1 MRNGLLAKLAVVNIK
16 KNRQTYIPYILACL
30 FDVAMLYMMLF
41 INNNTG
47 MESIRHSADVLML
60 TGMGVGVI
68 IIFSFIF
75 LLYSNSFLMKRRQ
88 KELGLYNILGLEKK
102 HISIIMILE
111 TIISSLI
118 SLIGG
123 ILVGILGSKLALLLL
138 LKLIKVP
145 AAFGFEI
152 SIPAIRICM
161 EVYGVI
167 FVLILL
173 VNVRKV
179 YKAKPIELL
188 HGQNAGEKEPKA
200 KWLMA
205 LAGFVCLF
213 AGYYIAI
220 TTESPLSAL
229 ALFFVAVLLVMAGTY
244 LLFTAGSIVLLK
256 ILRWNKKFYYK
267 TKNFT
272 AVSGMIYRMKQN
284 AVGLASICILS
295 TGVLLMLSTTVCL
308 NSGIEDILNL
318 RCPSDISV
326 LYEAKTFEELKNT
339 KDKFLNAIEGQA
351 DYDKINCEIS
361 FSSTLVEDKD
371 GSLIFLASDGS
382 SFNELQAKLVSLT
395 VIPKEEYEQI
405 SGTEISLE
413 PGQVLAYSD
422 GKAGGSSLEIHHNV
436 YQVKE
441 WLKDYEYVGD
451 NFTSFSSL
459 KLIVNDED
467 FQKIYEEQSQ
477 VYAGRASLMGLEFDI
492 YLNGTEQ
499 EKESTA
505 GKLRDLSQS
514 FYEQQKENGTLK
526 TDSLHMSSI
535 RYELRDS
542 FYSMFGGILFL
553 GIFLGL
559 LFLMGAA
566 MIIYYK
572 QISEGYEDKARF
584 EIMQK
589 VGMTHKEVKSS
600 IHRQILMVF
609 FLPLGMAAIHI
620 AMAFPM
626 VKRLLAL
633 FSMTNIG
640 LFAGCTI
647 VTILV
652 FTVIYGIIY
661 GLTARLYYKIVERK

>member
-75 LLYSNSFLMKRRQ
+75 LLYSNSFLIKRRQ

-167 FVLILL
+167 YVLILL

-395 VIPKEEYEQI
+395 VIPKEEYEQV

-422 GKAGGSSLEIHHNV
+422 GKAGGSSLEIYHNV

-459 KLIVNDED
+459 KLIVNNED

-514 FYEQQKENGTLK
+514 FYEQQKENETLK

>member
-41 INNNTG
+41 INNNAG

-60 TGMGVGVI
+60 TSMGVAVI

-102 HISIIMILE
+102 HISIVMIFE
-111 TIISSLI
+111 TVISSLI

-152 SIPAIRICM
+152 SISAIRICM
-161 EVYGVI
+161 EVYGMI

-213 AGYYIAI
+213 VGYYIAI

-244 LLFTAGSIVLLK
+244 LIFTAGSIVILK

-284 AVGLASICILS
+284 AVGLASICILI
-295 TGVLLMLSTTVCL
+295 TGVLLMLSTTVGL
-308 NSGIEDILNL
+308 NSGIEDLLNL
-318 RCPSDISV
+318 RCPSDISA
-326 LYEAKTFEELKNT
+326 LYKAKTFEELKNT
-339 KDKFLNAIEGQA
+339 KEKFLNMVEGQA
-351 DYDKINCEIS
+351 DYKKINSEIS
-361 FSSTLVEDKD
+361 FSSTLLEEND
-371 GSLIFLASDGS
+371 GSLLFMEPEGS
-382 SFNELQAKLVSLT
+382 SITQMQAKLVSLT
-395 VIPKEEYEQI
+395 VIPKEEYEQV

-413 PGQVLAYSD
+413 PGEVLAYRD
-422 GKAGGSSLEIHHNV
+422 GKAGDSSLEIHHNV

-441 WLKDYEYVGD
+441 WLKNYEYVGD
-451 NFTSFSSL
+451 NFTSFSSI

-477 VYAGRASLMGLEFDI
+477 VYAGSASLMGLEFDI

-499 EKESTA
+499 EKETAA
-505 GKLRDLSQS
+505 GKVRDLSQA
-514 FYEQQKENGTLK
+514 FYEEQKENGTLMA
-526 TDSLHMSSI
+526 DSLHMTSI

-589 VGMTHKEVKSS
+589 VGMTARPTSPNSVTK
-600 IHRQILMVF
+600 IMITVF
-609 FLPLGMAAIHI
+609 FSATLILGS
-620 AMAFPM
+620 
-626 VKRLLAL
+626 VSSSR
-633 FSMTNIG
+633 
-640 LFAGCTI
+640 
-647 VTILV
+647 
-652 FTVIYGIIY
+652 
-661 GLTARLYYKIVERK
+661 